1 MFIPEKMK
9 INRFVAVSI
18 PSPKSFFAR
27 VGEVS
32 IPDKDYSGDELV
44 SEPMR
49 KVDSIADYE
58 QYAEQMARE
67 AVNKSDE

>member
-1 MFIPEKMK
+1 MYIPKELQ

-32 IPDKDYSGDELV
+32 LPEKDYSGDDLV
-44 SEPMR
+44 PEQMR

-58 QYAEQMARE
+58 LYAEQMARE
-67 AVNKSDE
+67 AVKTD